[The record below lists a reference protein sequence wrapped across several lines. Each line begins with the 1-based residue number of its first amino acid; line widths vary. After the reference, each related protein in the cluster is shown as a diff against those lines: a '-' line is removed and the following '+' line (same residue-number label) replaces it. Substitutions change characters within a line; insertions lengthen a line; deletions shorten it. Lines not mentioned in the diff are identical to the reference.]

1 MILKPPDSVHSP
13 LERGGN
19 YNDKGIGGA
28 PALCA
33 GTPGD
38 VVTPSFHNISPE
50 SHWCCRGQPHGRQL
64 WVSFSASTSHPP
76 CPDTR
81 LGGEDAVFCV
91 FGPIW
96 GHDERD
102 DGIFLETWTAGKD
115 DVGYLLDEGYL
126 LILVVFVDIFIFV
139 DILWYEDLNSGEQW
153 CGRGRLPLLWN
164 PAMENN
170 FIDMNSTIYKVI
182 ECLKRSL
189 ILKWQ
194 TAYSTIQVCR
204 PSNA

>member
-76 CPDTR
+76 CPDTHLDGENDGD
-81 LGGEDAVFCV
+81 LGHIGNGNVQRWRWPLDRFTKIKFVKLLLRCLDSWS
-91 FGPIW
+91 W
-96 GHDERD
+96 GQ
-102 DGIFLETWTAGKD
+102 K
-115 DVGYLLDEGYL
+115 
-126 LILVVFVDIFIFV
+126 ILMWKNV
-139 DILWYEDLNSGEQW
+139 
-153 CGRGRLPLLWN
+153 CLPKN
-164 PAMENN
+164 VS
-170 FIDMNSTIYKVI
+170 F
-182 ECLKRSL
+182 
-189 ILKWQ
+189 
-194 TAYSTIQVCR
+194 
-204 PSNA
+204 PSNCPPPHPPPIKIKMGKSGKNEIWF

>member
-81 LGGEDAVFCV
+81 LGGEDAVFGV

-102 DGIFLETWTAGKD
+102 DGIFFGNLNSRERWCRIF
-115 DVGYLLDEGYL
+115 VGWG
-126 LILVVFVDIFIFV
+126 IFV
-139 DILWYEDLNSGEQW
+139 DIGGICWYFYICW
-153 CGRGRLPLLWN
+153 
-164 PAMENN
+164 
-170 FIDMNSTIYKVI
+170 Y
-182 ECLKRSL
+182 SL
-189 ILKWQ
+189 IW
-194 TAYSTIQVCR
+194 R
-204 PSNA
+204 PEQRGTMMWEGKIASAMKSCNGKQLYRYEFNNL